1 MTNALVQLRAV
12 RTDLP
17 HFPARV
23 LVPPAHA
30 PHRFRGVERREET
43 ADDQVHADHGP
54 SAAALRPP
62 ASASRPPHRRRDHR
76 DGPRRPSLDGAWL
89 AGRGTDRCGLS
100 GCDGPHCAGAPTG
113 SLEAAPTRPEAHGAA
128 PARAGRATNLRVSPH
143 GRAPAGRTRQDTNPA
158 RRGSCPSAC
167 AVAGPL
173 AVPARVAESVPCLA
187 PAAAGVCARRSV
199 VLSPHIAVSTDP

>member
-23 LVPPAHA
+23 VVTPADA

-62 ASASRPPHRRRDHR
+62 ASASRTAHRRRDRRH
-76 DGPRRPSLDGAWL
+76 GSRRPPLDGAWL
-89 AGRGTDRCGLS
+89 AGCGADGRGLFGWC
-100 GCDGPHCAGAPTG
+100 GPHGAGAPTG
-113 SLEAAPTRPEAHGAA
+113 GPEAAPTRPEAHGAA
-128 PARAGRATNLRVSPH
+128 P
-143 GRAPAGRTRQDTNPA
+143 
-158 RRGSCPSAC
+158 
-167 AVAGPL
+167 
-173 AVPARVAESVPCLA
+173 
-187 PAAAGVCARRSV
+187 
-199 VLSPHIAVSTDP
+199 